1 MLVDYR
7 SMSTGARER
16 NIVYAMLGLLSSAPL
31 WLVVVVLAALALW
44 RLPAYGHKILRFLRD
59 LRDYRAG
66 R

>member
-1 MLVDYR
+1 
-7 SMSTGARER
+7 
-16 NIVYAMLGLLSSAPL
+16 MLGLLSSAPL